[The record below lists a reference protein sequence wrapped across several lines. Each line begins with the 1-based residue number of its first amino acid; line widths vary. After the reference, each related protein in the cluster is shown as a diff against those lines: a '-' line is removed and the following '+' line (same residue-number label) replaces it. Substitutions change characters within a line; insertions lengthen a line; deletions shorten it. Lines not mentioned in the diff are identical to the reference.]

1 MDKHI
6 IYLEIIFLFSIIVN
20 LIVPGNLFLK
30 ILLMLLTFL
39 FYIKEIGSYKLIKAK
54 YNYVGIGFTSILGM
68 FIISQYITHIYFL
81 LVFMCLVVLYLYLFK
96 VLFNITYGV
105 VTKSNS
111 KEVYFKIKD
120 PFFNLNKEFSLKY
133 SRPLK
138 EGTVILIELSKFFV
152 NKKPVKIKKVI
163 K

>member
-6 IYLEIIFLFSIIVN
+6 IYLEIFFLFSIVIN

-54 YNYVGIGFTSILGM
+54 YNYIGIGFTVILLL
-68 FIISQYITHIYFL
+68 FIISEYVTHIYFL
-81 LVFMCLVVLYLYLFK
+81 LIFMCLVVLYLYLFK
-96 VLFNITYGV
+96 ILFNTTYGV
-105 VTKSNS
+105 VTKKNA
-111 KEVYFKIKD
+111 KEVFFKIKD
-120 PFFNLNKEFSLKY
+120 PFFNHNKEFSLK
-133 SRPLK
+133 SSK
-138 EGTVILIELSKFFV
+138 VVKVGDQILLETSKFFV
-152 NKKPVKIKKVI
+152 NKKPIKIKKVI